1 VLLINYGHTAQEY
14 RVAVLNVQKPRG
26 LTPYGQH
33 NKQGSEG
40 QQQEAHRGHPIGGL
54 KITVVQRS
62 PVPAERRSCK
72 FLVVEGN
79 YLITDGCL
87 GCPDQAE
94 SGQK

>member
-1 VLLINYGHTAQEY
+1 MPGGRAERAQT
-14 RVAVLNVQKPRG
+14 PRPH
-26 LTPYGQH
+26 LVRAPQTS
-33 NKQGSEG
+33 QGSEG
-40 QQQEAHRGHPIGGL
+40 QQQEAHRGHPIRGL